1 MAKQKVPPWQG
12 SKTVAENARRVLPVL
27 AERYLEGC
35 RRLLGADPS
44 PQALRRWGVETER
57 FRYTLELFRSCYGPS
72 LDSLLTVLRQ
82 LQKQLAVLAD
92 YAGSRALVPDEETQ
106 FLAYLDRQT
115 ARQTARV
122 LRLVRKRFEGRASR
136 WTGSLRRVRSGK

>member
-27 AERYLEGC
+27 AERYLEES
-35 RRLLGADPS
+35 RKVLEVDLS

-57 FRYTLELFRSCYGPS
+57 FQYTLELFRSCYGPS
-72 LDSLLTVLRQ
+72 LDSRLTVLRQ
-82 LQKQLAVLAD
+82 LQKQLGVLAD
-92 YAGSRALVPDEETQ
+92 YAGCRALVPEEATQ

-122 LRLVRKRFEGRASR
+122 LRLARKHFEGRASR
-136 WTGSLRRVRSGK
+136 WAGSLRRVRTGK